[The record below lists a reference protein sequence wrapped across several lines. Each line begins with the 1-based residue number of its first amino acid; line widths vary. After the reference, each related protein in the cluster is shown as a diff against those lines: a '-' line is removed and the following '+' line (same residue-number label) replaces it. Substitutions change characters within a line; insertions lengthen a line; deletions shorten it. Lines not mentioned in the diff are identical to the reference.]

1 MTRTLAVFL
10 ILFSLVAQA
19 QPAAKPAAK
28 PAAPAVSPTPAAA
41 PAAGTSRE
49 DKVRALM
56 QAQGMLQMLEQQ
68 LEAGKEE
75 GRKQV
80 QQVSDQMMQRINPPA
95 EFQGKFRKAFE
106 DYAMAMNAPW
116 GAKEIVDVW
125 AKAYGSRFTDKELDG
140 LLAYYKSP
148 LGQKDVKASQEA
160 MPEMNNHFSQ
170 KISPILNRETGV
182 YMDKLEELVEACK
195 CPRK

>member
-1 MTRTLAVFL
+1 MIRTLAVL
-10 ILFSLVAQA
+10 LMLFSIGAHAQS
-19 QPAAKPAAK
+19 AAKPAAK
-28 PAAPAVSPTPAAA
+28 AAATAVSSAASTA
-41 PAAGTSRE
+41 STSRDE
-49 DKVRALM
+49 KVRALM

-75 GRKQV
+75 SRKQV

-95 EFQGKFRKAFE
+95 EFQARFRKAFE
-106 DYAMAMNAPW
+106 DYALAMNAPW
-116 GAKEIVDVW
+116 GAREIVDVW

-148 LGQKDVKASQEA
+148 LGQKDVKAAQEA

-170 KISPILNRETGV
+170 KISPILNRETSV